1 MLTYPNIFVNDYAM
15 QFFRDHGYPDS
26 SYNDGMLAWLRDFYG
41 VTGSTLPDLLARYR
55 GEYGD
60 DFVMRVLAKSAVP
73 ISLVEPA
80 ATFINATPSSAA
92 GGNDTLLTSAGV
104 HGLTSAVSVG
114 SSIYISAGT
123 GWTVGFHTI
132 TAIAVDTTGTTIQ
145 IDTPFDA
152 GFGTPIIALANT
164 FVTLA
169 TIAVPP
175 LRADSQV
182 RWDVTFTFTPD
193 ASAGSEDVNI
203 RFDNQSIQGIA
214 LTGATRTMRY
224 IGGFA
229 NKGTT
234 SAQTNFFVSGSSAI
248 IGSTTIMAS
257 QYTIDTSVSKDLTLL
272 VAPSMANSVV
282 SLNRYLVE
290 LFL

>member
-114 SSIYISAGT
+114 ASIFISAGA

-152 GFGTPIIALANT
+152 GFGTPTIALAST
-164 FVTLA
+164 EVTLVSIVVPSLNNNSIIQVEFSA
-169 TIAVPP
+169 AGTISSNSKRWR
-175 LRADSQV
+175 LRHES
-182 RWDVTFTFTPD
+182 TNFLNLNT
-193 ASAGSEDVNI
+193 
-203 RFDNQSIQGIA
+203 
-214 LTGATRTMRY
+214 
-224 IGGFA
+224 
-229 NKGTT
+229 TT
-234 SAQTNFFVSGSSAI
+234 SPYICTPFMIANRGNLTSQTGSFTSSSTVGYGN
-248 IGSTTIMAS
+248 GSVAPVVG
-257 QYTIDTSVSKDLTLL
+257 TIDTSSPTTLNIT
-272 VAPSMANSVV
+272 AEIAQANEIAM
-282 SLNRYLVE
+282 LDRYIVILYM
-290 LFL
+290 